1 MDMEGRTI
9 DRLDVLIVH
18 SFGLM
23 FKKIIVLLN
32 KIFQIFKY
40 YPQQVVRIFTQK
52 KLYDATLI
60 FKG

>member
-23 FKKIIVLLN
+23 FKKTIVLLN

-40 YPQQVVRIFTQK
+40 YPQQVVRIFTHK
-52 KLYDATLI
+52 KLYDVTLI